1 MGSWPA
7 RGGAGKVAFEYENV
21 KGLFTGEDGDEGSEV
36 TGGGTKAL
44 EEAHVKYACV
54 FPAFM
59 FSYIGMITMSLNA
72 AVANQTRI

>member
-1 MGSWPA
+1 MGSWSA
-7 RGGAGKVAFEYENV
+7 SGGAGKLAFEYENV
-21 KGLFTGEDGDEGSEV
+21 NGLFTGEDGDVGNAV

-44 EEAHVKYACV
+44 EEAHVKYVCV

-72 AVANQTRI
+72 AVANQARI